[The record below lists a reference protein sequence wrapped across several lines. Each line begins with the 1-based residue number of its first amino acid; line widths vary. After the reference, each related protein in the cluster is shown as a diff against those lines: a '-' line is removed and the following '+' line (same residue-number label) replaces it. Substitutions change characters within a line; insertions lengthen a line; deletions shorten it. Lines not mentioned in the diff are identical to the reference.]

1 MEKVTHLLS
10 ESVVD
15 NIARK
20 VAEEPMEDFYGDW
33 PTLRYDD
40 PDYKVPQHVIDEAVA
55 DASRERTKELR
66 QMEMYYDPDW
76 NWSGFR

>member
-20 VAEEPMEDFYGDW
+20 VDEEETDW

-40 PDYKVPQHVIDEAVA
+40 PDYRVPQHVIDEAIA

-66 QMEMYYDPDW
+66 QMEMYDSQDW

>member
-20 VAEEPMEDFYGDW
+20 VDEEETDW

-40 PDYKVPQHVIDEAVA
+40 PDYRVPQHVIDEAVA

-66 QMEMYYDPDW
+66 QMEMYDSQDW

>member
-20 VAEEPMEDFYGDW
+20 VDEEETDW

-66 QMEMYYDPDW
+66 QMEMYDSQDW